1 MPNYPM
7 LEKLKSG
14 EAIDVSE
21 CQRWQEDFYD
31 VTKIFK
37 GLDADVDYCDAKKET
52 WIWSIAKHK
61 VTGNIYASGSTYFQN
76 SEDFEVV
83 WLR

>member
-21 CQRWQEDFYD
+21 CPRWQGSFYD
-31 VTKIFK
+31 VTKVFR
-37 GLDADVDYCDAKKET
+37 GLDAEVDYCDTKTEQ

-61 VTGNIYASGSTYFQN
+61 VTGNIYASTTTFFQN
-76 SEDFEVV
+76 GPDFEVV